1 MERQDNFWICL
12 ASVRLSRLQAMTL
25 GLSFLIRKGELSSW
39 IAPWASKRA
48 AFKIHVFWRVKLNKR
63 VIDFRRFERKYRFL
77 IQQSTHRTVHSCRI
91 SESLRTKKEKNNPVA
106 QHNNPEDL
114 NPLVSSTLT
123 FSLASRAICRSVPL
137 FTNKCWSD
145 H

>member
-1 MERQDNFWICL
+1 MKTE
-12 ASVRLSRLQAMTL
+12 T
-25 GLSFLIRKGELSSW
+25 
-39 IAPWASKRA
+39 
-48 AFKIHVFWRVKLNKR
+48 
-63 VIDFRRFERKYRFL
+63 
-77 IQQSTHRTVHSCRI
+77 
-91 SESLRTKKEKNNPVA
+91 NNHVA

-123 FSLASRAICRSVPL
+123 FSLASRAICCSVPL